1 MTLILGGMTLFS
13 ILLSHASPSTNGMTL
28 ILGGMTL
35 LLGGMTLI
43 LLGGMTLIL
52 LGGMTL
58 ILGGMTLFS
67 L

>member
-35 LLGGMTLI
+35 ILGR
-43 LLGGMTLIL
+43 
-52 LGGMTL
+52 MTL
-58 ILGGMTLFS
+58 ILGGMTMVLGGMTLFS
-67 L
+67 